1 MLLCCRELHRLTC
14 ELDSAGLRAA
24 VLLETIE
31 TLQAGGASE
40 QAQRVVA
47 LTAQLAAAQAQGGA
61 QEARLRELMVRGFCY
76 SILQAG
82 PELKARFAVS
92 AFLLC
97 VCVHVLHTVNTCMLP
112 RLESHN
118 L

>member
-1 MLLCCRELHRLTC
+1 MFFCHKTCLRCFTCRELHRLTC

-47 LTAQLAAAQAQGGA
+47 LTAQLAAAQAQGGV
-61 QEARLRELMVRGFCY
+61 QESRLRELMVG
-76 SILQAG
+76 
-82 PELKARFAVS
+82 
-92 AFLLC
+92 LLSG
-97 VCVHVLHTVNTCMLP
+97 TA
-112 RLESHN
+112 
-118 L
+118 